1 MAMDTSDRTHNVL
14 QIVPAETKGDPAAD
28 HARRLTKL
36 LDAMDEPQV
45 FKSGQFVRW
54 KAGLKNRAVPAYDE
68 PAVVREVLTLPVYDT
83 CEAARC
89 ANSPFF
95 GEPLTLVLAVM
106 DSEGEFFELRYD
118 GRRFEPIE
126 TKVG

>member
-1 MAMDTSDRTHNVL
+1 MNTSDRTHNVL
-14 QIVPAETKGDPAAD
+14 QIVPAEAKGDPAAD
-28 HARRLTKL
+28 HVRRLTKL

-45 FKSGQFVRW
+45 FQKGQFVRW
-54 KAGLKNRAVPAYDE
+54 KADLRNRTLPAYDE
-68 PAVVREVLTLPVYDT
+68 PAVVREVLTQAVYDT

-106 DSEGEFFELRYD
+106 DSEGELFELRYD
-118 GRRFEPIE
+118 GRRFEPLDL
-126 TKVG
+126 